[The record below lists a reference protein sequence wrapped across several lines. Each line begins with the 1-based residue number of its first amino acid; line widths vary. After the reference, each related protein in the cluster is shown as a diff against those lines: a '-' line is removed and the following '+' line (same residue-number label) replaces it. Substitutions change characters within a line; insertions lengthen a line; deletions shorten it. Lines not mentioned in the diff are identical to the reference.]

1 MTSRDRVAAPS
12 IFVGIG
18 AMKSGTTWLYQIL
31 DLHPDCAMSLQKEL
45 HFFEAIFAPQPDHP
59 EYYVATMFDRVAHLA
74 LVLAGDLRTYLD
86 KRGLPNRGL
95 FEDGFLA
102 EHDIDARVAEI
113 ISLAELQRVRDFDS
127 YIAYFEELRR
137 RKNARIAGE
146 ITATYAD
153 LPAEAFREIAR
164 RIDGVKFIYVMRDPV
179 ERFWSHVRF
188 DLGRAGK
195 ENVDPNAQIDA
206 LLADPLLLPR
216 SDYRAVI
223 EKLETA
229 IDKGR
234 IFYAFYERLTARETI
249 VGEIRRLEDFLGLAP
264 LDAGILLSCVEKPE
278 NVSPKMTL
286 YTANRRKIRLALN
299 DVYEFVERKFGCL
312 PPGWD
317 GN

>member
-1 MTSRDRVAAPS
+1 MRLQIGNAIYVYSGKPQGLGLNAPENAQGEAATNSGRTPTKRIS
-12 IFVGIG
+12 PDG
-18 AMKSGTTWLYQIL
+18 A
-31 DLHPDCAMSLQKEL
+31 
-45 HFFEAIFAPQPDHP
+45 
-59 EYYVATMFDRVAHLA
+59 
-74 LVLAGDLRTYLD
+74 
-86 KRGLPNRGL
+86 
-95 FEDGFLA
+95 
-102 EHDIDARVAEI
+102 
-113 ISLAELQRVRDFDS
+113 
-127 YIAYFEELRR
+127 
-137 RKNARIAGE
+137 
-146 ITATYAD
+146 
-153 LPAEAFREIAR
+153 
-164 RIDGVKFIYVMRDPV
+164 KFIYVMRDPV

-195 ENVDPNAQIDA
+195 ESADPNAQIDA

-249 VGEIRRLEDFLGLAP
+249 VGEIRKLEDFLGLAP